1 MSASTDIIAE
11 LCSLLPANELFAGS
25 DVPPRAANDMSGM
38 EGNLPLALVRPS
50 SVEHLSEALKTC
62 HDAGQ
67 SIVPQGGL
75 SGLSGGA
82 VPNADD
88 IALSLESFTGIEE
101 IDPVAGT
108 MLVRAGTIL
117 ETAQEAA
124 AEHGMYIPVDLGARG
139 SATIGGMIA
148 TNAGGIRVLRHGMMR
163 ANVLALEAVLAD
175 GTILSNMR
183 PFLKNNTGYD
193 LKQMFI
199 GSEGTLGVI
208 TRAVLNLEP
217 LPANRQTALCSF
229 DRYEDVVAF
238 LTLARSKL
246 TGLSAF
252 EVMWGSYV
260 DYNQRVEGLKFFDQ
274 VPLFAVIIEN
284 ETITTEL
291 DDSFEEFLG
300 SALESGILSDG
311 LIAQSEREAQ
321 SFWAIREGYKM
332 FELIPHLINYDVSIP
347 IDQMNTYV
355 DRLTDAIKKHFPNFK
370 AYFFGHLA
378 DCNLH
383 IAIDCDIF
391 DENISAEV
399 ARLTYDLVE
408 ELEGSVSA
416 EHGIGVLKRKY
427 LHQTRSTIEINLMK
441 SFKRTLDPTGILNP
455 GKVL

>member
-1 MSASTDIIAE
+1 M
-11 LCSLLPANELFAGS
+11 
-25 DVPPRAANDMSGM
+25 
-38 EGNLPLALVRPS
+38 
-50 SVEHLSEALKTC
+50 
-62 HDAGQ
+62 
-67 SIVPQGGL
+67 
-75 SGLSGGA
+75 
-82 VPNADD
+82 
-88 IALSLESFTGIEE
+88 
-101 IDPVAGT
+101 
-108 MLVRAGTIL
+108 
-117 ETAQEAA
+117 
-124 AEHGMYIPVDLGARG
+124 
-139 SATIGGMIA
+139 
-148 TNAGGIRVLRHGMMR
+148 
-163 ANVLALEAVLAD
+163 
-175 GTILSNMR
+175 
-183 PFLKNNTGYD
+183 
-193 LKQMFI
+193 
-199 GSEGTLGVI
+199 
-208 TRAVLNLEP
+208 
-217 LPANRQTALCSF
+217 
-229 DRYEDVVAF
+229 
-238 LTLARSKL
+238 
-246 TGLSAF
+246 
-252 EVMWGSYV
+252 
-260 DYNQRVEGLKFFDQ
+260 
-274 VPLFAVIIEN
+274 
-284 ETITTEL
+284 
-291 DDSFEEFLG
+291 
-300 SALESGILSDG
+300 SDG

>member
-1 MSASTDIIAE
+1 MSASIDIIEE
-11 LCSLLPANELFAGS
+11 LRSLLPGNEFLVGD
-25 DVPPRAANDMSGM
+25 DVPARAATDMSGM

-50 SVEHLSEALKTC
+50 SVENLSKTLKAC
-62 HDAGQ
+62 HEAGQ

-82 VPNADD
+82 VPNAND
-88 IALSLESFTGIEE
+88 IALSLESFSGVEE
-101 IDPVAGT
+101 IDPIAGT

-175 GTILSNMR
+175 GAILSNMR

-208 TRAVLNLEP
+208 TRAVLKLEP
-217 LPANRQTALCSF
+217 LPTNRQTALCSL
-229 DRYEDVVAF
+229 DRYEDVLAF

-246 TGLSAF
+246 SGLSAF
-252 EVMWGSYV
+252 EVMWGPYV
-260 DYNQRVEGLKFFDQ
+260 EYNQRVEGLKLFGQ
-274 VPLFAVIIEN
+274 VPPFAVIIEN
-284 ETITTEL
+284 ESITAEL

-300 SALESGILSDG
+300 SALGDGILSDG

-321 SFWAIREGYKM
+321 SFWVVREGYKM
-332 FELIPHLINYDVSIP
+332 FELIPHLINYDVSIQ

-355 DRLTDAIKKHFPNFK
+355 DHLTDAIKKHFPKFK
-370 AYFFGHLA
+370 TYFFGHLA

-383 IAIDCDIF
+383 IAIDCDTF
-391 DENISAEV
+391 DETISAKI

-427 LHQTRSTIEINLMK
+427 LHQTRNPIEIEMMK
-441 SFKRTLDPTGILNP
+441 SIKNTLDPNGILNP